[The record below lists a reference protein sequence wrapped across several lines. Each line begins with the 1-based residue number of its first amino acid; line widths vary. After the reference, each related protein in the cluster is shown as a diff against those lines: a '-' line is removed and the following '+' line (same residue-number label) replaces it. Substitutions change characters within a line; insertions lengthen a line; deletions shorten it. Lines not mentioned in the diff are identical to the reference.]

1 MAPKHIV
8 KSFDENLNGLRRS
21 IAEMGG
27 LAESQIESC
36 VQCVVRRDAALGTE
50 VVRADARLDDYESD
64 IDTAAIRLLALRQPM
79 AADLRQV
86 VGCLKIAADLERIGD
101 YAANIAKRS
110 ISLVQTPV
118 VRPVTA
124 IPRMG
129 RLVLE
134 IVAEV
139 LNAFVHR
146 DVARALEAWSRDEE
160 VDDLYTS
167 LFRET
172 LTYMMEDPRNITPCT
187 HLLFIAKNLERIG
200 DHATNIAEIIH
211 FMELGE
217 AIGSARPKGDV
228 SSFEVVSPPK
238 PTEEGI

>member
-1 MAPKHIV
+1 MV
-8 KSFDENLNGLRRS
+8 F
-21 IAEMGG
+21 
-27 LAESQIESC
+27 
-36 VQCVVRRDAALGTE
+36 
-50 VVRADARLDDYESD
+50 DARLDDYERD

-110 ISLVQTPV
+110 ISLSQTPV

-146 DVARALEAWSRDEE
+146 DVTRALEAWSRDEE

-211 FMELGE
+211 FMEVGE
-217 AIGSARPKGDV
+217 AIDGARPKGDV
-228 SSFEVVSPPK
+228 SSFEVVKPPK
-238 PTEEGI
+238 PTEESN